1 MNVKMKSLLKENRI
15 YFQPLNKLLD
25 VIETSNNDL
34 LSIFNALMSYK
45 NNSKYYEGKE
55 YESEINALLILINKV
70 YADNKTLLNKTQV
83 VIRKT
88 KEINK

>member
-15 YFQPLNKLLD
+15 YFQPLNKLLS
-25 VIETSNNDL
+25 VIETSNSDL
-34 LSIFNALMSYK
+34 VSIFNALMSYK
-45 NNSKYYEGKE
+45 NNPKYYEGKE
-55 YESEINALLILINKV
+55 YESEINALLILINKI
-70 YADNKTLLNKTQV
+70 YADNKILLSKTQV